1 MQPGMHRI
9 EQLERENQDKIQSLR
24 QQAQAHRDRADQYH
38 QAEKGTQAQDEE
50 AQALALEQ
58 KITDLEH
65 AFTGILAEKEAAQQS
80 LARLEQKKAD
90 ITRTYQQQIAQ
101 IDKEISALRS

>member
-1 MQPGMHRI
+1 MTSGIHRI

-38 QAEKGTQAQDEE
+38 QAENGVRAQDEE

-58 KITDLEH
+58 QITDLEH
-65 AFTGILAEKEAAQQS
+65 AFTELLVEKGSDQQAIAQ
-80 LARLEQKKAD
+80 LEQKKAD
-90 ITRTYQQQIAQ
+90 LTRSYQQQIAQ
-101 IDKEISALRS
+101 IDKEIESLRS